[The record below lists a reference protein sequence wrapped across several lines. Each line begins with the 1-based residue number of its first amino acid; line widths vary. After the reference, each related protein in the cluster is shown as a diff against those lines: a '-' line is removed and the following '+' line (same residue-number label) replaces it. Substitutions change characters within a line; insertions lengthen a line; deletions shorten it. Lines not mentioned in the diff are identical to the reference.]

1 MFAILETGS
10 KQYKVEEGDVLEVE
24 LLDKDKIS
32 AADTLNFESVLL
44 VKDEDLRIGQPFVT
58 DARIRAKVLEEIK
71 GEKVIV
77 FKKKSKKQ
85 YRRTRGHRQKL
96 HLIQI
101 EKIEIKPAE
110 TAKPAK
116 PAETAKPAAGVEA
129 VSEKPAP
136 AAKETKKKAPAA
148 KEKQAKTQTKDKK
161 ETPASKKEQVKTEAK
176 EKKQTKT
183 KTSTAKKKPVEK
195 EKEKE

>member
-32 AADTLNFESVLL
+32 TADTLDFDSVLL
-44 VKDEDLRIGQPFVT
+44 VKDEDLHIGQPFVT
-58 DARIRAKVLEEIK
+58 DAHIQAKVLEEIK

-101 EKIEIKPAE
+101 EKIEINPAG
-110 TAKPAK
+110 
-116 PAETAKPAAGVEA
+116 PAETAKPAAGGED
-129 VSEKPAP
+129 VSEKPGP

-148 KEKQAKTQTKDKK
+148 KEKPVKTQTKEKK
-161 ETPASKKEQVKTEAK
+161 ETPAAKEKPVKTEAK
-176 EKKQTKT
+176 EKKPTKT
-183 KTSTAKKKPVEK
+183 KAAAAKKKPVEK

>member
-10 KQYKVEEGDVLEVE
+10 KQYKVEEGDMLEVE

-32 AADTLNFESVLL
+32 AADTLNFDSVLL
-44 VKDEDLRIGQPFVT
+44 IKDEDLHIGQPFVT
-58 DARIRAKVLEEIK
+58 DARIRAKVLEELK

-96 HLIQI
+96 HLIRI

-110 TAKPAK
+110 
-116 PAETAKPAAGVEA
+116 PAEHVEPIKPDAGVEA
-129 VSEKPAP
+129 VSEKPGP
-136 AAKETKKKAPAA
+136 TAKETKKKAPAA
-148 KEKQAKTQTKDKK
+148 KEKQVKTKTKDKK
-161 ETPASKKEQVKTEAK
+161 ETPAAKKEQVKTEAK
-176 EKKQTKT
+176 EKKPTKT
-183 KTSTAKKKPVEK
+183 KAAAAKKKPVEK
-195 EKEKE
+195 EEEKE

>member
-32 AADTLNFESVLL
+32 EANTINFDSVLL
-44 VKDEDLRIGQPFVT
+44 VKDKDLHIGQPFVR
-58 DARIRAKVLEEIK
+58 DARIRAKVLEEFK
-71 GEKVIV
+71 DQKVIV

-85 YRRTRGHRQKL
+85 YKRTQGHRQKL

-101 EKIEIKPAE
+101 EKIEIKPAKE
-110 TAKPAK
+110 I
-116 PAETAKPAAGVEA
+116 EE
-129 VSEKPAP
+129 VSEKPKP
-136 AAKETKKKAPAA
+136 AAKETIKKAPVA
-148 KEKQAKTQTKDKK
+148 KEKEVKTPVKEKKKTPAKKEKQPKTKTQ
-161 ETPASKKEQVKTEAK
+161 
-176 EKKQTKT
+176 EKKQTRT
-183 KTSTAKKKPVEK
+183 KTSTAKKKTTKK